1 MGTRYSAFVLRH
13 WHLSDGQERIEVQQ
27 IATGELRRYHALA
40 DAYGW
45 ITAQSRARAPTA
57 PANEGEAKEILGE
70 GCPPW
75 SSVP

>member
-27 IATGELRRYHALA
+27 IATGESRRYHALA

-45 ITAQSRARAPTA
+45 ITAESHAWA
-57 PANEGEAKEILGE
+57 PADPTNEGESEEAEQ
-70 GCPPW
+70 PRPAQA
-75 SSVP
+75 